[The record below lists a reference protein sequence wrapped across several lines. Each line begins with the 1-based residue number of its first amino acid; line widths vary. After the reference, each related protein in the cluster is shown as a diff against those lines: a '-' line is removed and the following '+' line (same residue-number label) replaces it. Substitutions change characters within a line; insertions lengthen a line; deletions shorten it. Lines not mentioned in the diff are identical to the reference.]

1 MGVVGA
7 GGITGVG
14 DHSQLVQ
21 PALVLRP
28 NSSRYGPVYRRSMRS

>member
-21 PALVLRP
+21 RDKHQ
-28 NSSRYGPVYRRSMRS
+28 SSGPEIE